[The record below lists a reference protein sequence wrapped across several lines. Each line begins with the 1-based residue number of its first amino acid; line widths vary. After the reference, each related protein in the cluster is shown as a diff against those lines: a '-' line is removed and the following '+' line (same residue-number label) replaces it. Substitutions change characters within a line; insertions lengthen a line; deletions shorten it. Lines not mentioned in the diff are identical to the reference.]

1 MNRMY
6 RKVKDASARGVKLP
20 TSNLYFYGTKYDIS
34 GNKCAVFSF
43 GANSRKWSVQASSYG
58 ISKGI
63 SYMPS
68 NTKPEDIL
76 VNDEV
81 ASKLERNVINY
92 INEYGS
98 SKLKDQLYIYDSARR
113 KTTGR
118 RIKDDDFGFPLA
130 GAANSND
137 RYDIDKAMAA
147 FESVFNEDNVDMLQ
161 ETYFNKEKED
171 KNKYAYMYAYYDF
184 IHPNVTFPITSGYS
198 CGSKKI
204 DEIIQSKFG
213 EMEDEFVNEYSN
225 GKIEGDIDEM
235 AFDDT
240 LELFG
245 DRMAITYAIELRLV
259 QQSVEITFVIG
270 AGDYTSF
277 EFGKDMI
284 LQETASNDDEI
295 RQIAQEIC
303 DIVNGIHFD

>member
-6 RKVKDASARGVKLP
+6 RKVKDAS
-20 TSNLYFYGTKYDIS
+20 
-34 GNKCAVFSF
+34 
-43 GANSRKWSVQASSYG
+43 
-58 ISKGI
+58 
-63 SYMPS
+63 
-68 NTKPEDIL
+68 
-76 VNDEV
+76 
-81 ASKLERNVINY
+81 
-92 INEYGS
+92 
-98 SKLKDQLYIYDSARR
+98 DS
-113 KTTGR
+113 R

-161 ETYFNKEKED
+161 ETYFNKEREE

-204 DEIIQSKFG
+204 DEIIHNKFD
-213 EMEDEFVNEYSN
+213 EMEDEFVNEYNN
-225 GKIEGDIDEM
+225 GKIEGDIEEM

-240 LELFG
+240 LEIFA
-245 DRMAITYAIELRLV
+245 DRMAVTYAIELRLV